1 MFQGDDFSV
10 SQNVSFTFYA
20 GGPIGGPKEASEEI
34 ITSAEEYKKWLG
46 DIDKKYQPLHD
57 HLGGVDFDRE
67 MLVGIALGTV
77 QLGTT
82 VSVASILTSGGGAGP
97 LAWTFISYLVYDPG
111 PAIEPVGEPYAVVK
125 CRKFNPGNVR
135 FQRFDVK
142 GEGPATAAI
151 APEKPP
157 HISTL
162 KDGEET
168 IFTTLSLGEE
178 DPITD
183 RAGEGPSTLEYG
195 EETVFSTLGIGEE
208 DPPVI
213 MDIAGEDKP
222 PVTKKEG
229 EAPPHISTFEF
240 GEETVFSTLAVGE
253 EDPPKTDD
261 ADARPPIS
269 TFKSGEETIFTTL
282 ALGEEHPP
290 ITTDAVGE
298 EDPPTTD
305 RVGEGPPPLSTLIA
319 GEETIFTTLALGEED
334 HPTTHLLG
342 EEHPHT
348 TLAIGEEYPPVNQA
362 GAATTLAAG
371 EESEAKPPPTTM
383 AGAEEFSAASAEAQF
398 TTLVV
403 GEEGPGPTTLAVG
416 EEGGTT
422 KMFGEEGFPTT
433 HLLGEEQPHTTD
445 AVGEENPTTLMV
457 GEEGGGTTHLMGEEI
472 PMTTLAVGEEDP
484 GGGSSSGSPFGSF

>member
-1 MFQGDDFSV
+1 MFQGEDFSIP
-10 SQNVSFTFYA
+10 QNVSFTFYA

-46 DIDKKYQPLHD
+46 DIDKKFQPLHD
-57 HLGGVDFDRE
+57 YLGGVDFDRE

-82 VSVASILTSGGGAGP
+82 ASVASIVMTGGGAGP
-97 LAWTFISYLVYDPG
+97 TSTFISYLVFESDLL
-111 PAIEPVGEPYAVVK
+111 IDPVGEPYVVVK
-125 CRKFNPGNVR
+125 CRKFNPGNVH

-142 GEGPATAAI
+142 GDGPPTAAI

-168 IFTTLSLGEE
+168 IFTTLALGEE

-183 RAGEGPSTLEYG
+183 RVGEGPSTLEYG

-213 MDIAGEDKP
+213 TDIAGEDKP

-298 EDPPTTD
+298 EDPPITD
-305 RVGEGPPPLSTLIA
+305 RVGEGPPTLSTLVA

-348 TLAIGEEYPPVNQA
+348 TLALGEEHPPVNQA
-362 GAATTLAAG
+362 
-371 EESEAKPPPTTM
+371 
-383 AGAEEFSAASAEAQF
+383 AQ
-398 TTLVV
+398 TA
-403 GEEGPGPTTLAVG
+403 TTLAVG
-416 EEGGTT
+416 EE
-422 KMFGEEGFPTT
+422 
-433 HLLGEEQPHTTD
+433 
-445 AVGEENPTTLMV
+445 ENPITRPWNDSIWALS
-457 GEEGGGTTHLMGEEI
+457 
-472 PMTTLAVGEEDP
+472 PPAATTLAVGEESRGPAAADNDGRRRGILDRFCRSAVHNP
-484 GGGSSSGSPFGSF
+484 GRWRGRRLNPNGRGGRTDHAGRR